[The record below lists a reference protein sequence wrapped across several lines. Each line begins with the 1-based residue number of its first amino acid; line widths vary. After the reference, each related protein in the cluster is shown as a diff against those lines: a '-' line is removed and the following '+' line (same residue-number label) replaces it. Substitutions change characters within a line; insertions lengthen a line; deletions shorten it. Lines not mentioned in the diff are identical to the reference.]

1 MLLKLLLCF
10 LGLMDSLSKCQV
22 DYISLLQ
29 DVLLCL
35 VEDSID
41 GSPEATGGIPLLLR
55 VDNILIGEGDPLL
68 WSH

>member
-10 LGLMDSLSKCQV
+10 FGLMDSLSKCQV

-35 VEDSID
+35 VKDSID